1 MNLFISDNF
10 IDTVGQR
17 VNVLQLVRHVAEDDD
32 LVHVE
37 AMDALCRVTAYD
49 EINQLSIDIA
59 NDHFTDIA
67 LRDDELYVG
76 GETLKDLIEEL
87 YPDDYTAVINA
98 LVTSMINATT
108 PSLRLDHNGLPIVP
122 VEVTEAP
129 VTLGAPSF
137 QNINDPIAE
146 GSVATAVCDDTL
158 TTRPVA
164 PFQGDSEEPAVSGS
178 EVAVLNSVHIMGNL
192 KFNNRN
198 ICTLQPAG
206 KNGVLFNVA
215 ELYASVYGLFH
226 SPDYLM
232 QILVEKRSILGS
244 ADFLI
249 VGDQLYLNSYALS
262 ALHDRLCC
270 MIEWT
275 PLAAQIVNQYSGNPH
290 HDWAFDLLGNLV
302 G

>member
-129 VTLGAPSF
+129 VTLGAPIF

-146 GSVATAVCDDTL
+146 GSVVTAVCDDTL
-158 TTRPVA
+158 TTSPVA
-164 PFQGDSEEPAVSGS
+164 PFPGTAGQEVLQS
-178 EVAVLNSVHIMGNL
+178 EVATLKLDTVKGNL
-192 KFNNRN
+192 RFNNSTIR
-198 ICTLQPAG
+198 TVLRVG
-206 KNGVLFNVA
+206 SNGVLFNV
-215 ELYASVYGLFH
+215 EDLYHHIYGLQTN
-226 SPDYLM
+226 PDYLQQLVRQNAPSITANDIEVRGSDIYLSTKSLAVIHP
-232 QILVEKRSILGS
+232 QIAPCVEWFPTIMKVTNW
-244 ADFLI
+244 F
-249 VGDQLYLNSYALS
+249 N
-262 ALHDRLCC
+262 
-270 MIEWT
+270 
-275 PLAAQIVNQYSGNPH
+275 NNPH
-290 HDWAFDLLGNLV
+290 VDTSFDLLGDLV
-302 G
+302 V

>member
-158 TTRPVA
+158 TTLPVA
-164 PFQGDSEEPAVSGS
+164 PFQGDSEGPAVPGP
-178 EVAVLNSVHIMGNL
+178 EVAVLNSEAVLGEL
-192 KFNNRN
+192 KVNGCVIPVRQV
-198 ICTLQPAG
+198 IG
-206 KNGVLFNVA
+206 KNGVLFSVDY
-215 ELYASVYGLFH
+215 LYSAVYNLQHDPDYLRQTLVEYRSSLDPEDVLFANGGLYLTVYGLA
-226 SPDYLM
+226 
-232 QILVEKRSILGS
+232 K
-244 ADFLI
+244 
-249 VGDQLYLNSYALS
+249 
-262 ALHDRLCC
+262 LHGRLCHI
-270 MIEWT
+270 IEWQ
-275 PLAAQIVNQYSGNPH
+275 PLVAKIVNQFTLNPY
-290 HDWAFDLLGNLV
+290 DNVSFDLLGNQV